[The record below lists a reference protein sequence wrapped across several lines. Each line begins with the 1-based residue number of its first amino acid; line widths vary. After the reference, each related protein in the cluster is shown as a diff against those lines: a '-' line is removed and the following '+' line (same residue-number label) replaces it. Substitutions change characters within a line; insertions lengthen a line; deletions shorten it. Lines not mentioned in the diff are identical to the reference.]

1 MSPQGKTVLISG
13 GLVYAHEGDTDR
25 PLRADIS
32 IVGDTIVAVERRT
45 AGGGPAADAARA
57 DVVIDASDR
66 LVIPGLVNAHY
77 HSHDVLL
84 KGCFETIPRETWLLN
99 ALPPNYRPRRMAELR
114 ARTLLGAVECLRA
127 GITTVQDMVTL
138 SPMDSES
145 VEVVLAAYAEAGIRC
160 VFSLQVGDVHGAK
173 VTPFWEEVLPKA
185 VHGDLSG
192 VVSSSEEADSLVARL
207 AAFHRRFERASD
219 TLSWGL
225 APSSPERSS
234 PAFLRAIA
242 RLSEER
248 RLPVFTHVYE
258 SRATTLIARQKFGE
272 WGGSLI
278 SYLEAHGLL
287 GPRTSLAHGVW
298 MQPFEVE
305 KIARANASVVLN
317 PVGNLKTRSGVAPIS
332 EYLAAGVNVGLGC
345 DNNSCSDAQNLF
357 QVMKAFAGLAAVSN
371 AVSARPT
378 ARDALF
384 AATSGGARAI
394 GLASQV
400 GQIRPGFKADLTL
413 LDLSDYAFVPFNSAA
428 RQVVFSE
435 CGRSVDTV
443 LVNGRV
449 VMRSGKI
456 ATVNELSLRHEI
468 EGLMEELRPEIA
480 TVQART
486 ERLDAQLGE
495 AARRTWAAPL
505 EIDRY
510 VSR

>member
-1 MSPQGKTVLISG
+1 
-13 GLVYAHEGDTDR
+13 
-25 PLRADIS
+25 
-32 IVGDTIVAVERRT
+32 
-45 AGGGPAADAARA
+45 
-57 DVVIDASDR
+57 
-66 LVIPGLVNAHY
+66 
-77 HSHDVLL
+77 
-84 KGCFETIPRETWLLN
+84 
-99 ALPPNYRPRRMAELR
+99 
-114 ARTLLGAVECLRA
+114 
-127 GITTVQDMVTL
+127 
-138 SPMDSES
+138 
-145 VEVVLAAYAEAGIRC
+145 
-160 VFSLQVGDVHGAK
+160 
-173 VTPFWEEVLPKA
+173 

-305 KIARANASVVLN
+305 KIARADASVVLN

-428 RQVVFSE
+428 RQIVFSE

-456 ATVNELSLRHEI
+456 ATVNEFSLRHEI

>member
-1 MSPQGKTVLISG
+1 MSLRGKTTLITG
-13 GLVYAHEGDTDR
+13 GLVYDHDGDTDR
-25 PLRADIS
+25 PQRADIS
-32 IVGDTIVAVERRT
+32 IVGDTIVAVDRRGEGE
-45 AGGGPAADAARA
+45 AAAADAVHA

-77 HSHDVLL
+77 HSHDTLL

-99 ALPPNYRPRRMAELR
+99 ALPPNYRPRSMAELR

-127 GITTVQDMVTL
+127 GITTVQDMATL
-138 SPMDSES
+138 SPMDAES
-145 VEVVLAAYAEAGIRC
+145 IEVVLAAYAEAGIRC

-185 VHGDLSG
+185 VHGDLGG
-192 VVSSSEEADSLVARL
+192 VVSSSEQVDALVARL
-207 AAFHRRFERASD
+207 AGLHRRFAGDSD
-219 TLSWGL
+219 MVTWGL

-242 RLSEER
+242 QLSEER
-248 RLPVFTHVYE
+248 DLPVFTHVYE

-278 SYLEAHGLL
+278 SYLRAHGLL

-298 MQPFEVE
+298 MQPSEIDM
-305 KIARANASVVLN
+305 IAQAGASVVLN

-332 EYLAAGVNVGLGC
+332 AYLAAGVHLGLGC

-371 AVSARPT
+371 ALPGPPA
-378 ARDALF
+378 ARDALA
-384 AATSGGARAI
+384 AATSGGARAV
-394 GLASQV
+394 GLAYQI

-449 VMRSGKI
+449 VVSGGKI
-456 ATVNELSLRHEI
+456 VTVNHAALRHEI
-468 EGLMEELRPEIA
+468 ETLMDELRPEIA
-480 TVQART
+480 TVRART
-486 ERLDAQLGE
+486 GQLDVHLGE

-510 VSR
+510 ISY